1 MTDQRVVFLSAS
13 VPDSERWSR
22 PFDPFEITDA
32 VVAFTGAFLTAGWT
46 LVTAAHP
53 TIAPLILRVGSG
65 LRTLQ
70 APGLVRLYQSEL
82 FREKVPAVTL
92 ELADQDFASLVWT
105 PSHDGD
111 EPEPGRW
118 DRSLATMRRQM
129 FDENEI
135 DAAVFIG
142 GMEGI
147 TAEWDLLE
155 EVRPAAS
162 RIPIGGAG
170 GSAADLSPPEP
181 LTTELSKSR
190 LYPFLA
196 ELVLDHLTGRR

>member
-1 MTDQRVVFLSAS
+1 MTNQRVVFLSAS

-70 APGLVRLYQSEL
+70 APGVVRLYQSEL

-92 ELADQDFASLVWT
+92 ELAARDFASLVWT
-105 PSHDGD
+105 PAHDGD
-111 EPEPGRW
+111 EPEPGSW
-118 DRSLATMRRQM
+118 DRSLAAMRRQM
-129 FDENEI
+129 FEENEI

-147 TAEWDLLE
+147 TTEWELLG
-155 EVRPAAS
+155 RIHPTAS
-162 RIPIGGAG
+162 RFPIRGAG
-170 GSAADLSPPEP
+170 GSAADLSPPEA
-181 LTTELSKSR
+181 LAAELSESR

-196 ELVLDHLTGRR
+196 ELVLERLTERR